1 MIDTFWSPTPIIGIR
16 HWPMAVD
23 GVLSGFH
30 GPWQPGWNEATH
42 FGPGPFVILDDSGNS
57 GPSFSHPVDLSLPP
71 GFSQRDLSSPPHPV
85 PGVTC
90 ECGLY
95 AMKPGREGLASG
107 DPFAMGLAS
116 LIGPVGGVVELA
128 GRVIEHAHGYR
139 AERARIL
146 HLLAFRDLV
155 RLHGAAI
162 AALYQVPVDVFA
174 PWGNRWSQLRR
185 LAARYQRRTV

>member
-30 GPWQPGWNEATH
+30 GPWQPGWNEAAHAGGNLLVSVLTPEGAVVT
-42 FGPGPFVILDDSGNS
+42 FSDPGL
-57 GPSFSHPVDLSLPP
+57 
-71 GFSQRDLSSPPHPV
+71 PPHPV
-85 PGVTC
+85 PSRTC

-95 AMKPGREGLASG
+95 AMKPGREGSPAAT
-107 DPFAMGLAS
+107 PFIVGFSS
-116 LIGPVGGVVELA
+116 LTGPVGGVVELA